1 MKPATSISGTAHQVS
16 KAPPV
21 SIKSVRFIATSI
33 EIIEIKDMPNAVF
46 NAMLNAIWRAKM
58 IVSKMIEVKRPFIMA
73 SDMIHRTGQSMP
85 MV

>member
-1 MKPATSISGTAHQVS
+1 MKPATSIIGTAHQVS

-46 NAMLNAIWRAKM
+46 NAILNAIWRARI
-58 IVSKMIEVKRPFIMA
+58 IVSKMIEVKRPLIMA
-73 SDMIHRTGQSMP
+73 SDIIHRTGQSMS